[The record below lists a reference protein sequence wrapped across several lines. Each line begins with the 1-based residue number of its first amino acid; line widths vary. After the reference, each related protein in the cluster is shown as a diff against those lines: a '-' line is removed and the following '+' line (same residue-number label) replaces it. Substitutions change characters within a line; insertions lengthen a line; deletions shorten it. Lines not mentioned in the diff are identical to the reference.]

1 MRRAGSTLSCFD
13 QLFGLTIVLPLAIIV
28 FVTHRVFPE
37 AASAVGITSAAL
49 SRRHPFVAGGLRS
62 QSLAALL
69 VLVVAGCS
77 SSTSPNETVNGSWSY
92 QASNLAGDGV
102 SCSVTGAT
110 LTLSQTGSTFTGTYS
125 NAKITCQAGGQQAV
139 LGTFS
144 GNVVNGLISGD
155 SVSFD
160 FDTTAFTNAG
170 TISGSSMTGSAT
182 ATENVGGAIG
192 KVTLTGQW
200 NATQN

>member
-1 MRRAGSTLSCFD
+1 M
-13 QLFGLTIVLPLAIIV
+13 
-28 FVTHRVFPE
+28 
-37 AASAVGITSAAL
+37 
-49 SRRHPFVAGGLRS
+49 
-62 QSLAALL
+62 AALL
-69 VLVVAGCS
+69 VLFVAGCS
-77 SSTSPNETVNGSWSY
+77 SSTSPNESVNGSWSY

-110 LTLSQTGSTFTGTYS
+110 LTLSQTGSTFGGTYS

-170 TISGSSMTGSAT
+170 TISGSSMSGSAT